1 MSFPGIS
8 AGGTAHHVIE
18 ALMALGAS
26 ALTGLEDIAPKNAK
40 KMVEEALLAS
50 RQGEVRVLN
59 ENPNTF
65 YASGNFAQQWGLENV
80 QYRFAPKK

>member
-1 MSFPGIS
+1 MSFLGIS
-8 AGGTAHHVIE
+8 AGGNAHHAIE

-26 ALTGLEDIAPKNAK
+26 ALTGLDDIAPKNAK

-59 ENPNTF
+59 KNPNTF
-65 YASGNFAQQWGLENV
+65 SASYNFAQQWRLENV
-80 QYRFAPKK
+80 ERRFTP